1 MRNFFYVK
9 LRLMAQ
15 PIDQLK
21 NIRLQKLKEI
31 KKLKIDPFPA
41 RCQRKETIFQALKMM
56 NKDVSVAGRLM
67 AIRGHGAIQFM
78 DLVDESGR
86 IQLVFKKE
94 KLSIFH
100 SQLSI
105 LLDIGDF
112 LAAQGEVFKTQAGE
126 ISVLVKDF
134 QILAKSLR
142 PLPSAWHG
150 LKDVEERYRKR
161 YLDLLMNPEVKKVF
175 ETRTKIISSLR
186 EFLDKE
192 GFLEVETPSLQDI
205 YGGASAR
212 PFKTHHSTLDHDFFL
227 KISDELYLKRLIVGS
242 FEKVYEID
250 KDFRNEGID
259 RLHNPEFTMMECYWA
274 YADYEQIMKLTE
286 ELFAF
291 VAKKVLGM
299 TKFKYADKEID
310 LKTPWQRI
318 TLKEGLKK
326 FAKIDVDKLTD
337 KEIESLLRK
346 HQLVA
351 EDRPTL
357 TGVAAGFNRG
367 IAIATLFELVEPYL
381 IQPTFV
387 YDFPKETTALC
398 KQKVEKSDLIER
410 FEPYIAGL
418 EVGNAYSELNDPLV
432 QKEFFAQQVKAAK
445 SGDQEAHPM
454 DEPFLEAMEHGMP
467 PMGGLGVG
475 VDRLVMLLTN
485 SQNIRD
491 VILFPTLRPE
501 K

>member
-1 MRNFFYVK
+1 
-9 LRLMAQ
+9 MAQ

-21 NIRLQKLKEI
+21 NIRLQKLNKI
-31 KKLKIDPFPA
+31 KKLKIDPYPA
-41 RCQRKETIFQALKMM
+41 RCQRQQTISQALKMM
-56 NKDVSVAGRLM
+56 NKKVAVAGRLM

-78 DLVDESGR
+78 DLADESGK

-94 KLSIFH
+94 KLSIIH

-105 LLDIGDF
+105 LLDLGDF

-150 LKDVEERYRKR
+150 LKDIEERYRKR

-175 ETRTKIISSLR
+175 EIRTKIITALR

-192 GFLEVETPSLQDI
+192 GFLEVETPTLQDI

-212 PFKTHHSTLDHDFFL
+212 PFKTHHNTLDHDFFL
-227 KISDELYLKRLIVGS
+227 KISDELYLKRLIVGG
-242 FEKVYEID
+242 FEKIYEID
-250 KDFRNEGID
+250 KNFRNEGID
-259 RLHNPEFTMMECYWA
+259 RFHNPEFTLMECYWA
-274 YADYEQIMKLTE
+274 YVDYEQMMRLTE
-286 ELFAF
+286 EIFMA
-291 VAKKVLGM
+291 VAKKVLRT
-299 TKFKYADKEID
+299 TKFRYADKEID

-318 TLKEGLKK
+318 TMKEGLKK
-326 FAKIDVDKLTD
+326 YAQIEVDRLSD
-337 KEIESLLRK
+337 EEIKALLKK
-346 HQLVA
+346 HQLVP

-367 IAIATLFELVEPYL
+367 VAMATLFELVEPFL

-398 KQKVEKSDLIER
+398 KLKEDDLNLIER
-410 FEPYIAGL
+410 FEPYIAGM
-418 EVGNAYSELNDPLV
+418 EVGNAYSELNDPIL
-432 QKEFFAQQVKAAK
+432 QKEFFEQQVKAAK

-454 DEPFLEAMEHGMP
+454 DEPFLEAMEYGMP
-467 PMGGLGVG
+467 PMSGLGIG

-491 VILFPTLRPE
+491 VILFPTLRPDKE
-501 K
+501 